1 MKTAITLELRPGKN
15 CGHVKTMTKSILV
28 TGCSSGIGYAAAT
41 ALRERGFRVIASCRK
56 SEDVARLRQDGFPHV
71 LQLDLADSN
80 SIEEAVEAT
89 LAITGGELFA
99 LFNNGAYGLPGAVED
114 LTRDA
119 LRRQFETNLFGTH
132 ELTCKL
138 LPTLLRQ
145 ADARIIQNSSVLGFV
160 AMRNRGAYVASKFAL
175 EGLSDTLRL
184 ELRGTGVKVVLI
196 QPGPI
201 ISNFRNN
208 ALAAFRTEIDVSRSR
223 HGQMYQRAI
232 ERLETKGPASWGTLP
247 ESAVVAVLIKALES
261 ARPKAR
267 YRITTPTKL
276 MAGMKRLLP
285 GTWLDSIVARSGG

>member
-1 MKTAITLELRPGKN
+1 MNAN
-15 CGHVKTMTKSILV
+15 AKSILV

-41 ALRERGFRVIASCRK
+41 TLHQRGYRVIASCRK
-56 SEDVARLRQDGFPHV
+56 DEDVDRLLQEGLPHV
-71 LQLDLADSN
+71 VKLDLADSR
-80 SIEEAVEAT
+80 SIAQAVEAT

-145 ADARIIQNSSVLGFV
+145 ADARIVQNSSVLGFV

-175 EGLSDTLRL
+175 EGLSDAMRL

-201 ISNFRNN
+201 VSHFRKN
-208 ALAAFRTEIDVSRSR
+208 ALAAFKREIDIPASR
-223 HGQMYQRAI
+223 HAQMYQQAI

-247 ESAVVAVLIKALES
+247 ESAVVAALIKALES
-261 ARPKAR
+261 AHPKAR
-267 YRITTPTKL
+267 YRVTTPTRL

-285 GTWLDSIVARSGG
+285 GQWLDWIVARSGG

>member
-1 MKTAITLELRPGKN
+1 
-15 CGHVKTMTKSILV
+15 MTKSIFV

-41 ALRERGFRVIASCRK
+41 ALRERGYRVIASCRK

-80 SIEEAVEAT
+80 SIEQAVEAT